1 MNYYSMEDIKIANE
15 NAGQYF
21 FSPSAMRFFKS
32 RVGDTVFQ
40 GIGGIY
46 FVTSEKFDYKSPR
59 NYTVRQFS
67 PKTGHINTAS
77 KFNEMSYSQA
87 RARAKY
93 LSEQEDEG

>member
-1 MNYYSMEDIKIANE
+1 MQYYSMEDIKRANE
-15 NAGQYF
+15 NAGRHF
-21 FSPSAMRFFKS
+21 FEPDTMRFFKS

-59 NYTVRQFS
+59 NYTVRQFN
-67 PKTGHINTAS
+67 PETGIVGTDGE
-77 KFNEMSYSQA
+77 FNKMSYSQA

-93 LSEQEDEG
+93 LSEQENEV